1 MKVQTTDWQQT
12 TLERIN
18 RTAGQE
24 NEQQDKQI
32 EDIKEKMEEAQ
43 KSFSALPNQTSPTSG
58 NNKIKA
64 SVPDDNVAQ
73 LASEL
78 ANCHTKLDVQQVS
91 GKAARALASLRMSG
105 ALSEGKDK
113 EKIAQMIRRMQK
125 LIKRARTKL
134 KNLTKE
140 EDLERRQKRAE
151 EKKREQEARTLLNE
165 LRNKRNKRHKDEWDY
180 ARKEAAHGNQSNA
193 ADNILPGSQSQSA
206 LSTPPAAEISAPV
219 TAEAAVAVE
228 AAAPVSLDVTV

>member
-1 MKVQTTDWQQT
+1 MKVQTTAWQQT

-125 LIKRARTKL
+125 LIKRR
-134 KNLTKE
+134 
-140 EDLERRQKRAE
+140 
-151 EKKREQEARTLLNE
+151 
-165 LRNKRNKRHKDEWDY
+165 
-180 ARKEAAHGNQSNA
+180 
-193 ADNILPGSQSQSA
+193 GSG
-206 LSTPPAAEISAPV
+206 E
-219 TAEAAVAVE
+219 TAE
-228 AAAPVSLDVTV
+228 TG

>member
-1 MKVQTTDWQQT
+1 M
-12 TLERIN
+12 
-18 RTAGQE
+18 
-24 NEQQDKQI
+24 
-32 EDIKEKMEEAQ
+32 
-43 KSFSALPNQTSPTSG
+43 
-58 NNKIKA
+58 
-64 SVPDDNVAQ
+64 AQ

-151 EKKREQEARTLLNE
+151 EKKREQEAWTLQNE

>member
-1 MKVQTTDWQQT
+1 MKVQSTAWQQT

-24 NEQQDKQI
+24 NEQ
-32 EDIKEKMEEAQ
+32 EDQ
-43 KSFSALPNQTSPTSG
+43 KSFSALPSQTSPASG

-78 ANCHTKLDVQQVS
+78 ANCQTKLDVQQVS
-91 GKAARALASLRMSG
+91 SKAARALASLRMSG

-151 EKKREQEARTLLNE
+151 EKKREQEARTLQNE

-180 ARKEAAHGNQSNA
+180 ARKEAAQGNQSNA
-193 ADNILPGSQSQSA
+193 ADNILPGIQGQSA
-206 LSTPPAAEISAPV
+206 PLTLPTAGTAAPV
-219 TAEAAVAVE
+219 MAEAAVAVE
-228 AAAPVSLDVTV
+228 AAAPVAAEGVSLDVTI

>member
-1 MKVQTTDWQQT
+1 MKVQTTAWQQT

-58 NNKIKA
+58 NNK
-64 SVPDDNVAQ
+64 
-73 LASEL
+73 
-78 ANCHTKLDVQQVS
+78 
-91 GKAARALASLRMSG
+91 
-105 ALSEGKDK
+105 GKDK

-151 EKKREQEARTLLNE
+151 EKKREQEARTLQNE